1 MNVLLTRASVGES
14 RRPSTN
20 SCCGRGRKRVTWMR
34 AHFAPLPARCE
45 RARCVRRCRSDRRH
59 NHTTPRP
66 RHARPP
72 VWRACASMAP
82 TGTQTARDDVL
93 RTLVLRECACDGDGH
108 RTARISDADV
118 AEDSVR
124 RRVTVTRGRVA
135 RRRARARHG
144 ARDSAPVPTYAH
156 RSTRSPHSSSGPAEK
171 GVLRRP
177 KTSCCLELL
186 DFAASVRHTS
196 GGVIKNKA
204 YCV

>member
-1 MNVLLTRASVGES
+1 MPILHR
-14 RRPSTN
+14 
-20 SCCGRGRKRVTWMR
+20 C
-34 AHFAPLPARCE
+34 PLDVSARDVFG
-45 RARCVRRCRSDRRH
+45 ARCRSDRRH

-144 ARDSAPVPTYAH
+144 ARDSAPVPTYAQEH
-156 RSTRSPHSSSGPAEK
+156 ALASFQLWTCREGCAKEAQNKLLPGIARLRGLRSPHHRRVRQKRST
-171 GVLRRP
+171 LR
-177 KTSCCLELL
+177 SAVCSLL
-186 DFAASVRHTS
+186 FAR
-196 GGVIKNKA
+196 
-204 YCV
+204 

>member
-1 MNVLLTRASVGES
+1 MPILHR
-14 RRPSTN
+14 
-20 SCCGRGRKRVTWMR
+20 C
-34 AHFAPLPARCE
+34 PLDVSARDVFG
-45 RARCVRRCRSDRRH
+45 ARCRSDRRH

-171 GVLRRP
+171 GVPRRP

-186 DFAASVRHTS
+186 DFAASVRHTI
-196 GGVIKNKA
+196 GGCVKNEA
-204 YCV
+204 HCVQQCALYFSLVVAKLFPIEIFVEIRD

>member
-1 MNVLLTRASVGES
+1 MPILHR
-14 RRPSTN
+14 
-20 SCCGRGRKRVTWMR
+20 C
-34 AHFAPLPARCE
+34 PLDVSARDVFG
-45 RARCVRRCRSDRRH
+45 ARCRSDRRH

-108 RTARISDADV
+108 RTARISDVDV

-156 RSTRSPHSSSGPAEK
+156 RSTRSPHSSSGPAGNGCAKE
-171 GVLRRP
+171 VQIRLLPRIARLRGLRSP
-177 KTSCCLELL
+177 HQRR
-186 DFAASVRHTS
+186 RHQKQS
-196 GGVIKNKA
+196 ILRLAV
-204 YCV
+204 CS